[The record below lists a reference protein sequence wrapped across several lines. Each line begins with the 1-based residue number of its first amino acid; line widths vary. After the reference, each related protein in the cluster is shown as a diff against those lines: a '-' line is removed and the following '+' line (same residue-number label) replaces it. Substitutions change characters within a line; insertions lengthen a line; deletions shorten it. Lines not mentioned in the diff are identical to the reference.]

1 MDDFRS
7 INNNNHNNIL
17 STPKYDKNVFGFKGE
32 LISIDSDT
40 INIILSD
47 INEKFEIANFSL
59 CKNEGEVLE
68 NLYRIENVSI
78 GSIDLNFNKKET
90 ELNFLKSF
98 VSEIIK
104 EKYKYDNNIDSIK
117 NSIEKKLN
125 EIIEEIYKCNDINK
139 FNLYERFLKKF
150 NTDAIPE
157 FLKKNILDE
166 IETKKLINEFS
177 LNSEKEKEKF
187 NTIFYNKNS
196 QDGDNVMKYYYQLIN
211 KKLIPFQGAD
221 KETIFQ
227 IFLYSNLKDIYK
239 NPNIKE
245 LFINNYL
252 NIVSII
258 NYHEGISEYEDAIN
272 NRKKNYYIDDKLTII
287 FTKYKI
293 NENHL
298 FIIASFFYLVFNKTE
313 YLNQALLTK
322 ILRNILYC
330 ISIYYPDKIYTFE
343 KYMFLLNY
351 FCKSLKQNEK
361 EQKINKEYNIYD
373 IEAKI
378 KNSNNYI
385 CINKFSDFK
394 ANIEKGGILNIFKKK
409 LCEAIKLISLTK
421 NRNSHIV
428 TILIS
433 GFLSQKDELNTWRNF
448 FNFDKENSNYYMLK
462 WPASDTLSYIFKIF
476 LFAISSATSFISS
489 YEKAEYVGKILA
501 LFLTCNDEFND
512 CQINIVGFSLGCQ
525 VVVNCLKEL
534 NNLKKQ
540 RYMINNVLLMGGAT
554 VIEES
559 DYPLWRNIINNNI
572 AGRLINCYS
581 DSDDILAYLF
591 RICMGKTPIGLKK
604 IDIQEEKGEY
614 ELVDNFNFSDINLGH
629 LEYRKKFGII
639 LKRINFFNWN

>member
-7 INNNNHNNIL
+7 INNYHNNIIL

-40 INIILSD
+40 INIILND

-221 KETIFQ
+221 KETIF
-227 IFLYSNLKDIYK
+227 
-239 NPNIKE
+239 
-245 LFINNYL
+245 
-252 NIVSII
+252 
-258 NYHEGISEYEDAIN
+258 
-272 NRKKNYYIDDKLTII
+272 
-287 FTKYKI
+287 
-293 NENHL
+293 
-298 FIIASFFYLVFNKTE
+298 
-313 YLNQALLTK
+313 
-322 ILRNILYC
+322 
-330 ISIYYPDKIYTFE
+330 
-343 KYMFLLNY
+343 
-351 FCKSLKQNEK
+351 
-361 EQKINKEYNIYD
+361 
-373 IEAKI
+373 
-378 KNSNNYI
+378 
-385 CINKFSDFK
+385 
-394 ANIEKGGILNIFKKK
+394 
-409 LCEAIKLISLTK
+409 
-421 NRNSHIV
+421 
-428 TILIS
+428 
-433 GFLSQKDELNTWRNF
+433 
-448 FNFDKENSNYYMLK
+448 
-462 WPASDTLSYIFKIF
+462 
-476 LFAISSATSFISS
+476 
-489 YEKAEYVGKILA
+489 
-501 LFLTCNDEFND
+501 
-512 CQINIVGFSLGCQ
+512 
-525 VVVNCLKEL
+525 
-534 NNLKKQ
+534 
-540 RYMINNVLLMGGAT
+540 
-554 VIEES
+554 
-559 DYPLWRNIINNNI
+559 
-572 AGRLINCYS
+572 
-581 DSDDILAYLF
+581 
-591 RICMGKTPIGLKK
+591 
-604 IDIQEEKGEY
+604 
-614 ELVDNFNFSDINLGH
+614 
-629 LEYRKKFGII
+629 
-639 LKRINFFNWN
+639 

>member
-1 MDDFRS
+1 M
-7 INNNNHNNIL
+7 
-17 STPKYDKNVFGFKGE
+17 
-32 LISIDSDT
+32 
-40 INIILSD
+40 II
-47 INEKFEIANFSL
+47 
-59 CKNEGEVLE
+59 
-68 NLYRIENVSI
+68 
-78 GSIDLNFNKKET
+78 T
-90 ELNFLKSF
+90 
-98 VSEIIK
+98 
-104 EKYKYDNNIDSIK
+104 IK

-196 QDGDNVMKYYYQLIN
+196 QDGDNLMKYYYQLIN

-330 ISIYYPDKIYTFE
+330 FSIYYPDKIYTFE

-373 IEAKI
+373 I
-378 KNSNNYI
+378 
-385 CINKFSDFK
+385 
-394 ANIEKGGILNIFKKK
+394 L
-409 LCEAIKLISLTK
+409 KLI
-421 NRNSHIV
+421 
-428 TILIS
+428 
-433 GFLSQKDELNTWRNF
+433 
-448 FNFDKENSNYYMLK
+448 
-462 WPASDTLSYIFKIF
+462 
-476 LFAISSATSFISS
+476 
-489 YEKAEYVGKILA
+489 
-501 LFLTCNDEFND
+501 
-512 CQINIVGFSLGCQ
+512 
-525 VVVNCLKEL
+525 
-534 NNLKKQ
+534 
-540 RYMINNVLLMGGAT
+540 
-554 VIEES
+554 
-559 DYPLWRNIINNNI
+559 
-572 AGRLINCYS
+572 
-581 DSDDILAYLF
+581 
-591 RICMGKTPIGLKK
+591 
-604 IDIQEEKGEY
+604 
-614 ELVDNFNFSDINLGH
+614 
-629 LEYRKKFGII
+629 
-639 LKRINFFNWN
+639 

>member
-330 ISIYYPDKIYTFE
+330 FSIYYPDKIYTFE

-373 IEAKI
+373 
-378 KNSNNYI
+378 
-385 CINKFSDFK
+385 FK
-394 ANIEKGGILNIFKKK
+394 
-409 LCEAIKLISLTK
+409 
-421 NRNSHIV
+421 
-428 TILIS
+428 
-433 GFLSQKDELNTWRNF
+433 
-448 FNFDKENSNYYMLK
+448 
-462 WPASDTLSYIFKIF
+462 
-476 LFAISSATSFISS
+476 
-489 YEKAEYVGKILA
+489 
-501 LFLTCNDEFND
+501 
-512 CQINIVGFSLGCQ
+512 
-525 VVVNCLKEL
+525 
-534 NNLKKQ
+534 
-540 RYMINNVLLMGGAT
+540 
-554 VIEES
+554 
-559 DYPLWRNIINNNI
+559 
-572 AGRLINCYS
+572 
-581 DSDDILAYLF
+581 
-591 RICMGKTPIGLKK
+591 
-604 IDIQEEKGEY
+604 
-614 ELVDNFNFSDINLGH
+614 
-629 LEYRKKFGII
+629 
-639 LKRINFFNWN
+639 